1 MRNKSEYSNR
11 KKEKGKISN
20 KIKSKSSKEKKCFK
34 DSLFCPFKIHKGI
47 QSKNGP

>member
-20 KIKSKSSKEKKCFK
+20 KIKSKSSKEKK
-34 DSLFCPFKIHKGI
+34 
-47 QSKNGP
+47 NV